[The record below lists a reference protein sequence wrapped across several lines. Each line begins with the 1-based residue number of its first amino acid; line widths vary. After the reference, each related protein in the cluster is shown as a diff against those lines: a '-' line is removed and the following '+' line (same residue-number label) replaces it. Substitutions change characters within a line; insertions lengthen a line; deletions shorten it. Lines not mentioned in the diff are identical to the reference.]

1 MGNVQNNAILSLS
14 GRIEDLYI
22 GNDTCI
28 LQSGNVKF
36 EDGKLKVDA
45 IGTMT
50 SSKEIVKVKGF
61 IYGEEQYLNLNV
73 HAQFKYSKGGFVQN
87 VVTQYVQNVN
97 ETSPSCVTHLDVMST
112 SISYT
117 PR

>member
-1 MGNVQNNAILSLS
+1 MHTSV
-14 GRIEDLYI
+14 R
-22 GNDTCI
+22 
-28 LQSGNVKF
+28 NVKF

-73 HAQFKYSKGGFVQN
+73 HA
-87 VVTQYVQNVN
+87 
-97 ETSPSCVTHLDVMST
+97 H
-112 SISYT
+112 
-117 PR
+117 